1 MSDRAVDRASLEAKE
16 SIGKWTSR
24 DTGWMLNLFGTA
36 IGAGVLYLPIKAG
49 AGGIWPLVVLGFLVG
64 PMVWLPHRNLVR
76 FCLSSVD
83 PKANITVTVREHFG
97 EGTGHI
103 LTLAYCLSVYPIL
116 LMYGIGMTNVVI
128 SYVENQLH
136 LEPPSRLWLSLILV
150 VMLVVLMH
158 TGEKWMLRAVKMMVY
173 PLVVTLLCI
182 SAYLIP
188 HWNLSVFHQE
198 LSFRGLVTTLFFTT
212 PLLIFSFNH
221 SPACSALAQSYRQ
234 LMGSPEQCRRKT
246 QQILTRNTMLLL
258 AVILFFV
265 FSCVLC
271 LTPAELE
278 LAARYNLPVLSVL
291 SDKTGAGFFAY
302 GTPLIGFLAL
312 VSSFFGVYLGALEGI
327 QGLVTQQWLKH
338 CPERPMRP
346 MMVRKLAILF
356 IVLTCWGAGCANW
369 SVIGLIEAFVVPVL
383 ATILYIMPVYAYYR
397 VERLQKYRNYWIDGF
412 TVVVG
417 IVAICGF
424 LVDKLT

>member
-1 MSDRAVDRASLEAKE
+1 MLDKAVKSVSLETEE
-16 SIGKWTSR
+16 SIDKWTSR

-36 IGAGVLYLPIKAG
+36 IGAGVLYLPINAG
-49 AGGIWPLVVLGFLVG
+49 AGGIWPLVVLGFLAG

-76 FCLSSVD
+76 FCLSSTD
-83 PKANITVTVREHFG
+83 PRANITVTVREHFG

-103 LTLAYCLSVYPIL
+103 LTFAYCLSVYPIL

-136 LEPPSRLWLSLILV
+136 LDPPSRWWLSLFLI
-150 VMLVVLMH
+150 VMLVMLMH
-158 TGEKWMLRAVKMMVY
+158 TGEKWMLLAVKAMVY

-188 HWNLSVFHQE
+188 HWNLSLFHQE
-198 LSFRGLVTTLFFTT
+198 LSFTGLATTLFFTI

-221 SPACSALAQSYRQ
+221 SPACSVLAQTYRQ
-234 LMGSPEQCRRKT
+234 IMGSAEKCRHKT
-246 QQILTRNTMLLL
+246 QQILTSNTILLL
-258 AVILFFV
+258 VVILFFV

-278 LAARYNLPVLSVL
+278 LAKAKNLPVLSVL
-291 SDKTGAGFFAY
+291 SDKTGTGFFAHAA
-302 GTPLIGFLAL
+302 PLIGFLAL

-327 QGLVTQQWLKH
+327 QGVVTQQWLRH
-338 CPERPMRP
+338 CPEKPMRLR
-346 MMVRKLAILF
+346 MIRKSSILF
-356 IVLTCWGAGCANW
+356 IVLTCWAAGYANW

-383 ATILYIMPVYAYYR
+383 ATILYIMPVYAYYH
-397 VERLQKYRNYWIDGF
+397 VERLQKYRSYWIDGF
-412 TVVVG
+412 TIIVGVVG
-417 IVAICGF
+417 ICGF
-424 LVDKLT
+424 LVSKL